1 MVFDQWD
8 VFNPVEVILDS
19 DDGVR
24 SGEQR
29 HAAIGAQ
36 QRVGRGPALDDT
48 DDDLAAA
55 VDEATGRVK
64 ESPT

>member
-1 MVFDQWD
+1 MGMA
-8 VFNPVEVILDS
+8 EVC
-19 DDGVR
+19 